1 MQNKMN
7 FVAVHEGPKLKGGC
21 TTSNLLHSPFL
32 RCKIEYTETHITEK
46 NIRLGVGIYPSIFG
60 VAVHRLKLK
69 GGCTRFEVEHV
80 SHNLLLNTG
89 LMLTKK

>member
-1 MQNKMN
+1 MSGNKSLAKEELKKLTDEELENDMN
-7 FVAVHEGPKLKGGC
+7 FVVIHG
-21 TTSNLLHSPFL
+21 
-32 RCKIEYTETHITEK
+32 
-46 NIRLGVGIYPSIFG
+46 
-60 VAVHRLKLK
+60 LKLK

>member
-1 MQNKMN
+1 M
-7 FVAVHEGPKLKGGC
+7 G
-21 TTSNLLHSPFL
+21 
-32 RCKIEYTETHITEK
+32 
-46 NIRLGVGIYPSIFG
+46 GIYPSIFG